1 MSTKN
6 VSQFGPAVRPAIGD
20 IYIYECLVLLYR
32 LETFSNRSSLIT
44 FYSYVEFTLKRK
56 KSRFPDYQDIND
68 FLIMFLAH
76 NQKNLVDS
84 FLLKFLTNV
93 KNVKTFFSK
102 IVKLTS
108 YDKSVTVFCMPL
120 IKIVPFLFV
129 CKNGGILYI

>member
-1 MSTKN
+1 M
-6 VSQFGPAVRPAIGD
+6 
-20 IYIYECLVLLYR
+20 
-32 LETFSNRSSLIT
+32 
-44 FYSYVEFTLKRK
+44 EFTLKRK
-56 KSRFPDYQDIND
+56 KSRFPDYQEIND